1 MKHIISFILLLNVVI
16 GMSQNKADD
25 IVGYYLTF
33 DPFSKEYSQCY
44 IYKTSKGTYDG
55 RVCWVSNSTKRIFE
69 LCVFKRPKFRCRKQ
83 RMGNSKVTYAG
94 KTGTYKTYMK
104 FEDKS
109 KLKVRA
115 YFGVSLLGKTI
126 YWTKRKAKKR
136 TKVK

>member
-55 RVCWVSNSTKRIFE
+55 RVCWVSNSAKKNF
-69 LCVFKRPKFRCRKQ
+69 LNYVFLRDLSFDAENNEWVD
-83 RMGNSKVTYAG
+83 GKVTYAG

-115 YFGVSLLGKTI
+115 YFGVSLLGKTL
-126 YWTKRKAKKR
+126 YWTKEKQKR
-136 TKVK
+136 EQK